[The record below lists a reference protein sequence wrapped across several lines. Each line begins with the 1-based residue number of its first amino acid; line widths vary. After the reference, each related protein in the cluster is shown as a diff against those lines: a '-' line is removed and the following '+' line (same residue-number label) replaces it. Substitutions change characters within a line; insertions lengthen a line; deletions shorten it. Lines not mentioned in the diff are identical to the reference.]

1 MGWVNL
7 EELHMHA
14 RALSRSPQA
23 SVSLGKVQVMA
34 HSRASSPT
42 HLKDQENLQPLQPRQ
57 PRGTECAW
65 DGASLV
71 RGSFKFPR
79 NSLHHQRMLLAVISE
94 TKDFC
99 LRGHHSGSIHLQA
112 ISLKT
117 STEMKNKTAIK
128 SFIIIRAQWLFL
140 NPIPL
145 KFYSWHFFIDWLGLL
160 DRLSEISL

>member
-1 MGWVNL
+1 MGCVSL
-7 EELHMHA
+7 EELHIHA

-23 SVSLGKVQVMA
+23 SASLEKLQVMA
-34 HSRASSPT
+34 HSRASSPP
-42 HLKDQENLQPLQPRQ
+42 HLKDQENLRPLQPHQ

-71 RGSFKFPR
+71 RGSSKFLR
-79 NSLHHQRMLLAVISE
+79 NSLNHQRMLFAVISE

-99 LRGHHSGSIHLQA
+99 LPGHHSGSVHLQA

-128 SFIIIRAQWLFL
+128 SFITEHAQWLFL

-145 KFYSWHFFIDWLGLL
+145 KFYS
-160 DRLSEISL
+160 